1 MANEERAMNF
11 ADNVHFLHEGGVKR
25 KIGMLYPDTPIV
37 LNPSRMGQM
46 NSAFALMRDYTDYVY
61 ACDLTIEDGIL
72 NTLRALILPLDG
84 YYKTATLE
92 KIRHFVEEGGLLVGI
107 NLSQL
112 RDLEKDEDYLEL
124 TVSEQELVKKW
135 LEGESN
141 LSVDE
146 ENSNMEMNED
156 EDEATKIMLNDRI
169 RSLNGGCDYAVTG
182 LIYLNGQVMYVLEL
196 K

>member
-1 MANEERAMNF
+1 MNKNAGLCNGVYEMKKTIFYIMLLAMLICCCACGKKKKEIKLATKSD
-11 ADNVHFLHEGGVKR
+11 ADVG
-25 KIGMLYPDTPIV
+25 TP
-37 LNPSRMGQM
+37 
-46 NSAFALMRDYTDYVY
+46 TD
-61 ACDLTIEDGIL
+61 AAE
-72 NTLRALILPLDG
+72 AEP
-84 YYKTATLE
+84 
-92 KIRHFVEEGGLLVGI
+92 
-107 NLSQL
+107 
-112 RDLEKDEDYLEL
+112 DLEKDEDYLEL